1 MSQCCQIKKDMQMRN
16 ANSTHFEL
24 LHDDVKV
31 SIILINIYLHGRHHM
46 SCWSKPYL
54 ARHFFML
61 AAVIK
66 EKNMDIYII

>member
-1 MSQCCQIKKDMQMRN
+1 MRN
-16 ANSTHFEL
+16 ANSSHFEL
-24 LHDDVKV
+24 LHDDDKV
-31 SIILINIYLHGRHHM
+31 GIILINIYLHGRHHM